1 MIEKHF
7 TDDNEREGPDH
18 KFSMNPKSWKEMVLR
33 TRELELS
40 LGNCIKKIEDNEKE
54 TAILQRR
61 SLMTT
66 KKINKGEI
74 ILDEYIKTVRPCPND
89 ALTPFVKNKLI
100 GRKAN
105 RDIDSDSHF
114 LMKDL
119 F

>member
-1 MIEKHF
+1 MFGLVLSPMSSISRGIEKI
-7 TDDNEREGPDH
+7 E
-18 KFSMNPKSWKEMVLR
+18 SMKDR
-33 TRELELS
+33 DCT
-40 LGNCIKKIEDNEKE
+40 
-54 TAILQRR
+54 
-61 SLMTT
+61 
-66 KKINKGEI
+66 I
-74 ILDEYIKTVRPCPND
+74 IDEYIKTVRPCPND